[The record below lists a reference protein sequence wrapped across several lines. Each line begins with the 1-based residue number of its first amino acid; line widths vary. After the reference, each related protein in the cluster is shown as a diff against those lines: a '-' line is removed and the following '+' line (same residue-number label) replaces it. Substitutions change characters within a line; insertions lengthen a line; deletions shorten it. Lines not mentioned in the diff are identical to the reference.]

1 MDAVADQLSG
11 LAVNRTPLRNGAGS
25 PGGDSQ
31 ASPRRPIAGERNVLV
46 TSALPYCNNV
56 PHLGNLIGA
65 VLSADVYARYLRQRG
80 VNVVY
85 VCGTDEYGTATE
97 NKAQAEGVSPRTICD
112 RYTALH
118 KGVYDWFD
126 IRFDHFG
133 RTSTPSQTAIVHEMF
148 WALHEAGLIVPDD
161 VHQLYCVATCNRPLS
176 DRYVVGTCPRCG
188 YEDARGDQCD
198 SCSELLNPAELLRP
212 RCATCGQP
220 PETRASRHLFLDLPA
235 LASAVDEWSKDT
247 QARGGIW
254 SANAV
259 AMTRTWL
266 RDGLQPRCIT
276 RDLDWGVPVPLEG
289 FTDKVFYVWFD
300 APIGYLS
307 ITAEY
312 APDHWRE
319 WWEAGDRPPLSLTPS
334 SVSQASS
341 TARAAPST
349 PDEAS
354 SGGEVVGVAAGTVA
368 PPGSKPTVE
377 LVQFMGKDNVPFHT
391 VVFPAAQLGSRRP
404 WTMVQHLSTTE
415 YLQYESGK
423 FSKSRGVGVFGTD
436 ARDTNIPPAVWR
448 YYLLVN
454 RPEVADATFT
464 WADLRAKNN
473 DELLNN
479 LGNFMHRTATFL
491 ASSFG
496 SVMPELN
503 TTDAAVVEA
512 TAAINAE
519 LAAYHEAFA
528 GLSLKAAL
536 KRAMAVARLGNQFLQ
551 AAAPWHTVKTDR
563 AAAGSALA
571 FSASVV
577 ILLGG
582 VLEPFLGQGWSTTA
596 LARLGV
602 DRTDAVV
609 GLTDTFVPPL
619 LPAGHRT
626 AAKPTPLFSLISA
639 VDAERFRVRF
649 GGAPAA
655 GTTNG
660 SAAAPADSGVF
671 VLDLRVGRVATV
683 EPHAESDRLYVATVD
698 VGETASDGTP
708 TTRTLVAGLRDA
720 YTADD
725 LRGRLVVVA
734 CNMAPAT
741 LAGVQ
746 SQAMILA
753 AEKKKVTRVLCPAG
767 GGGGGSGG
775 DGGSGGHSD
784 SGGNAAAAAAAAAVV
799 VGAPVAPVGVVTA
812 VPSAPLDRLAFQ
824 AAAKR
829 LRVSKDGGVVW
840 DKTHALVVGVE
851 GAGGAISAGG
861 VAEGGKIR

>member
-1 MDAVADQLSG
+1 MEAVADQLSG
-11 LAVNRTPLRNGAGS
+11 LAVNGGRPREGSGS
-25 PGGDSQ
+25 PESD
-31 ASPRRPIAGERNVLV
+31 ACPFPRRPLAGERNVLV

-118 KGVYDWFD
+118 KSVYDWFD

-148 WALHEAGLIVPDD
+148 WALHEAGLVFPDD
-161 VHQLYCVATCNRPLS
+161 VHQLYCAATCNRPLS

-212 RCATCGQP
+212 RCATCGKT

-235 LASAVDEWSKDT
+235 LASAVEGWSKDT
-247 QARGGIW
+247 QAGGGIW

-319 WWEAGDRPPLSLTPS
+319 WWEAGDRPPLPPTPS
-334 SVSQASS
+334 SVGQASMPVPA
-341 TARAAPST
+341 ARPST
-349 PDEAS
+349 EKAS
-354 SGGEVVGVAAGTVA
+354 AGAEVAAA
-368 PPGSKPTVE
+368 AAASPPPGAKPTVE

-436 ARDTNIPPAVWR
+436 ARDTNIAPAVWR

-454 RPEVADATFT
+454 RPEAADATFT

-479 LGNFMHRTATFL
+479 VGNFMHRTATFL
-491 ASSFG
+491 ASSFDA
-496 SVMPELN
+496 VMPELN
-503 TTDAAVVEA
+503 GTVAAVVDA
-512 TAAINAE
+512 TASINGE

-551 AAAPWHTVKTDR
+551 TAQPWHSVKTDR

-577 ILLGG
+577 VLLAGL
-582 VLEPFLGQGWSTTA
+582 LEPFLGQGWSTAA

-609 GLTDTFVPPL
+609 CLADTFSPPL
-619 LPAGHRT
+619 LRGGHRT

-639 VDAERFRVRF
+639 ADAEGFRSRF

-655 GTTNG
+655 GAATG
-660 SAAAPADSGVF
+660 AAAAAPAATGTF

-683 EPHAESDRLYVATVD
+683 EPHGESDRLYVATVD
-698 VGETASDGTP
+698 VGETAPDGTP
-708 TTRTLVAGLRDA
+708 STRTLVAGLRDA

-725 LRGRLVVVA
+725 LLGRPVVVA

-753 AEKKKVTRVLCPAG
+753 AEKKKVTRVLGPPAG
-767 GGGGGSGG
+767 
-775 DGGSGGHSD
+775 
-784 SGGNAAAAAAAAAVV
+784 AA
-799 VGAPVAPVGVVTA
+799 VGAPVAPAGVA
-812 VPSAPLDRLAFQ
+812 AALPAAPLDRLAFQ

-840 DKTHALVVGVE
+840 DKAHALVVGGGE
-851 GAGGAISAGG
+851 GEGGGVSAGG

>member
-1 MDAVADQLSG
+1 MEAVADKLAG
-11 LAVNRTPLRNGAGS
+11 LGVNGAQPS
-25 PGGDSQ
+25 PREA
-31 ASPRRPIAGERNVLV
+31 ASPESTPHPTPRRPIAGERNVLV

-65 VLSADVYARYLRQRG
+65 VLSADVYARYLRQRA
-80 VNVVY
+80 VNVLY

-148 WALHEAGLIVPDD
+148 WALHAAGLVFPDD
-161 VHQLYCVATCNRPLS
+161 VHQLYCAATCSRPLS

-198 SCSELLNPAELLRP
+198 SCSELLNPAELLHP

-235 LASAVDEWSKDT
+235 LAAAVDGWSQDT
-247 QARGGIW
+247 QLGGGIW
-254 SANAV
+254 SPNAI

-300 APIGYLS
+300 APIGYFS

-312 APDHWRE
+312 SPDHWRE
-319 WWEAGDRPPLSLTPS
+319 WWEAGDRPPLAPTPS
-334 SVSQASS
+334 SVGVVP
-341 TARAAPST
+341 TAAATPPPPPPPSGAPSAAA
-349 PDEAS
+349 E
-354 SGGEVVGVAAGTVA
+354 AAGAVPA
-368 PPGSKPTVE
+368 GDDKPTVE

-404 WTMVQHLSTTE
+404 WTMVRHLSTTE

-436 ARDTNIPPAVWR
+436 AKETGIGPAVWR

-454 RPEVADATFT
+454 RPEAADATFT

-479 LGNFMHRTATFL
+479 VGNFMHRTATFL
-491 ASSFG
+491 ASTFDA
-496 SVMPELN
+496 VVPAMDA
-503 TTDAAVVEA
+503 TDAAVVES
-512 TAAINAE
+512 TAAINVE
-519 LAAYHEAFA
+519 VAAYHDAFA

-536 KRAMAVARLGNQFLQ
+536 KRAMAVARLGNQYLQ
-551 AAAPWHTVKTDR
+551 AARPWHSVKTDA

-571 FSASVV
+571 YSASVV
-577 ILLGG
+577 VLLAGL
-582 VLEPFLGQGWSTTA
+582 LEPFLGQAWSAAA
-596 LARLGV
+596 LSRLSV
-602 DRTDAVV
+602 DRTDGVV
-609 GLTDTFVPPL
+609 GLAGPFAPPL
-619 LPAGHRT
+619 LPAGHQT

-639 VDAERFRVRF
+639 ADAEAFRGRYA
-649 GGAPAA
+649 GATDAPGAPSGAAADAPAA
-655 GTTNG
+655 DA
-660 SAAAPADSGVF
+660 SAF

-683 EPHAESDRLYVATVD
+683 EPHPESDRLYVATVD
-698 VGETASDGTP
+698 VGETAPDGTP
-708 TTRTLVAGLRDA
+708 TTRTLVAGLREA
-720 YTADD
+720 YTADE

-741 LAGVQ
+741 LAGIH

-753 AEKKKVTRVLCPAG
+753 AEKKKVVRVLTLG
-767 GGGGGSGG
+767 GGPPPVAIG
-775 DGGSGGHSD
+775 D
-784 SGGNAAAAAAAAAVV
+784 
-799 VGAPVAPVGVVTA
+799 PVAPAGVATTLPA
-812 VPSAPLDRLAFQ
+812 APLDRTTFQ

-829 LRVSKDGGVVW
+829 LRVAKGGGVVW
-840 DKTHALVVGVE
+840 DKVHALGVGGGE
-851 GAGGAISAGG
+851 GAAAVPVSADG
-861 VAEGGKIR
+861 VAEGGKVR

>member
-1 MDAVADQLSG
+1 MEAVADQLSG
-11 LAVNRTPLRNGAGS
+11 LAVNGGRPREGAGS
-25 PGGDSQ
+25 PESD
-31 ASPRRPIAGERNVLV
+31 ACPFPRRPLPGERNVLV

-118 KGVYDWFD
+118 KSVYDWFD

-148 WALHEAGLIVPDD
+148 WALHGAGLVFPDD
-161 VHQLYCVATCNRPLS
+161 VHQLYCAATCNRPLS

-212 RCATCGQP
+212 RCATCGKT

-235 LASAVDEWSKDT
+235 LASAVEGWSKDT
-247 QARGGIW
+247 QAGGGIW

-266 RDGLQPRCIT
+266 RDGLEPRCIT

-319 WWEAGDRPPLSLTPS
+319 WWEAGDRPPLPPTPS
-334 SVSQASS
+334 S
-341 TARAAPST
+341 
-349 PDEAS
+349 
-354 SGGEVVGVAAGTVA
+354 
-368 PPGSKPTVE
+368 
-377 LVQFMGKDNVPFHT
+377 
-391 VVFPAAQLGSRRP
+391 LGSRRP

-436 ARDTNIPPAVWR
+436 ARDTNIAPAVWR

-454 RPEVADATFT
+454 RPEAADATFT

-479 LGNFMHRTATFL
+479 VGNFMHRTATFL
-491 ASSFG
+491 ASSFDA
-496 SVMPELN
+496 VMPELN
-503 TTDAAVVEA
+503 GTVAAVVDA
-512 TAAINAE
+512 TATINGE

-551 AAAPWHTVKTDR
+551 TAQPWHSVKTDR
-563 AAAGSALA
+563 KAAGSALA

-577 ILLGG
+577 VLLAGL
-582 VLEPFLGQGWSTTA
+582 LEPFLGQGWSTAA

-609 GLTDTFVPPL
+609 CLADTFSPPL

-639 VDAERFRVRF
+639 ADAEGFRSRF

-655 GTTNG
+655 GAAAG
-660 SAAAPADSGVF
+660 AAAAAPAATGAF

-683 EPHAESDRLYVATVD
+683 EPHGESDRLYVATVD
-698 VGETASDGTP
+698 VGETAPDGTP
-708 TTRTLVAGLRDA
+708 STRTLVAGLRDA

-725 LRGRLVVVA
+725 LLGRPVVVA

-753 AEKKKVTRVLCPAG
+753 AEKKKPP
-767 GGGGGSGG
+767 G
-775 DGGSGGHSD
+775 D
-784 SGGNAAAAAAAAAVV
+784 AAARADGEAAAR
-799 VGAPVAPVGVVTA
+799 P
-812 VPSAPLDRLAFQ
+812 
-824 AAAKR
+824 
-829 LRVSKDGGVVW
+829 GG
-840 DKTHALVVGVE
+840 
-851 GAGGAISAGG
+851 
-861 VAEGGKIR
+861 